1 MKMNLENDLMNIGK
15 IEPLTDLILME
26 CEIRNNNLFDLVC
39 TILNDYFN
47 NNTDDNINNVKR
59 LYKQILKECVNKEIT
74 PSSFVINVL
83 WDYYFGVD
91 EKEI

>member
-1 MKMNLENDLMNIGK
+1 MDLENDLKNIGK
-15 IEPLTDLILME
+15 IEPLTDLILIE

-39 TILNDYFN
+39 TILNEYF
-47 NNTDDNINNVKR
+47 NNTDDNIDNVKMI
-59 LYKQILKECVNKEIT
+59 YKQILKECVNKEIT

-91 EKEI
+91 EIEI